1 MAISFFVEDVRY
13 DLKPKNTHKKWLRTL
28 AQSKGFTISELSYV
42 FCSDPYLHEMNV
54 NFLNHD
60 TYTDIITF
68 DQSDDPTDKTIE
80 GDIYISVDRV
90 KENAAK
96 LAEPVEV
103 EMRRVLA
110 HGLLHLMG
118 FKDKSEEEARAMRA
132 AEDDAIAQYETI

>member
-13 DLKPKNTHKKWLRTL
+13 DLKPKNTYKRWLRML
-28 AQSKGFTISELSYV
+28 AQSKGYEIAELSYV
-42 FCSDPYLHEMNV
+42 FCSDSYLHEMNV

-68 DQSDDPTDKTIE
+68 DQSDDPEDKIIE

-90 KENAAK
+90 RENASK
-96 LAEPVEV
+96 LQEPAEV
-103 EMRRVLA
+103 EMRRVMA

-118 FKDKSEEEARAMRA
+118 FKDKSDEEAQTMRQ
-132 AEDDAIAQYETI
+132 AEDEAITHYGKI